1 MSRLSV
7 EPTSL
12 PSRPSA
18 KKACGAVHH
27 TTIVL
32 RPYEKVP
39 KINQLEKRDG
49 NHVIET
55 RVG

>member
-7 EPTSL
+7 APTSL